1 MRSTLPNQLS
11 FRLRSLIEA
20 ADLER
25 DPLLIA
31 NGARLLAEVQQWE
44 EKGERLLQ
52 RLAAF
57 ERTATSS
64 GDSAPGSHA
73 DWAYQVLLD
82 NDGPMPYREIADSI
96 KARGFKHAREP
107 KNPDKQLGDSVWTA
121 MYEDARF
128 TKVGRGV
135 FDLTERL

>member
-1 MRSTLPNQLS
+1 MANQLS
-11 FRLRSLIEA
+11 LRLKALIEA

-25 DPLLIA
+25 DPLLIS

-57 ERTATSS
+57 EHTATSS
-64 GDSAPGSHA
+64 GDSRPESLA
-73 DWAYQVLLD
+73 DRAYEVLLD
-82 NDGPMPYREIADSI
+82 DGGPMPYREIAAAI
-96 KARGFKHAREP
+96 KARGFKHAHEP
-107 KNPDKQLGDSVWTA
+107 KNPEKQLGDSVWTA

-135 FDLTERL
+135 FDLTERV